1 MFTLYTNLELKVN
14 QPGSQIWRMGWEWG
28 VLTCNPKVFVTS
40 LFVQN
45 GILTSIYVSDVC
57 SYNLDK
63 ICPNSRKVTKVYFY
77 VIVDAVRANIY
88 I

>member
-14 QPGSQIWRMGWEWG
+14 QPGYQIWRMGSIG
-28 VLTCNPKVFVTS
+28 RVLTCNPKVFVTS

>member
-1 MFTLYTNLELKVN
+1 
-14 QPGSQIWRMGWEWG
+14 MGMEE

-57 SYNLDK
+57 SYNLNK
-63 ICPNSRKVTKVYFY
+63 ICPNSRKVTKVYLY
-77 VIVDAVRANIY
+77 VIVDAIKATIY

>member
-63 ICPNSRKVTKVYFY
+63 ICPHSRKVTKVYFY

-88 I
+88 M

>member
-1 MFTLYTNLELKVN
+1 
-14 QPGSQIWRMGWEWG
+14 MGG
-28 VLTCNPKVFVTS
+28 AHFQSKSIGFTS